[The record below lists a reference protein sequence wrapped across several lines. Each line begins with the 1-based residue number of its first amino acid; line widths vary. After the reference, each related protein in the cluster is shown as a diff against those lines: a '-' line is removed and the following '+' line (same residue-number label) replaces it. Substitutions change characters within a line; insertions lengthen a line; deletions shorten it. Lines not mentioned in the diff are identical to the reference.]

1 MGKVNVC
8 LKRSYII
15 VTSLIAIMSALLLAL
30 TLFSHGKFHDDEEVE
45 NMLPGIRAMYI
56 FSIGTLLV
64 ASIGL
69 YGACKEKK
77 WALIVFAVAMILSS
91 LYLIVSEIGGLVV
104 LPKMAEG
111 VKMHYR
117 EMLPLA
123 NASEAFLKEFE
134 ELQTELQCCGMEQG
148 YQDWGYNISIHCIC
162 HDESTNPCVLAPR
175 MSSLNKYGPMMI
187 YEEPCLPHLIGQVM
201 IIINFA
207 LVVMA
212 GIILLWVLSVALCIA
227 ILCRLN
233 RKEDIPTVVY
243 SPEAKAGN
251 YTVLSDPAEY
261 T

>member
-8 LKRSYII
+8 LKRSYIT

-30 TLFSHGKFHDDEEVE
+30 TLFSHGKFHDDEEVD

-56 FSIGTLLV
+56 FSIGTLLF

-91 LYLIVSEIGGLVV
+91 LYLIINEIGGLVV

-117 EMLPLA
+117 EMLPLT
-123 NASEAFLKEFE
+123 NASESFLKEFE
-134 ELQTELQCCGMEQG
+134 ELQSELQCCGMEQG
-148 YQDWGYNISIHCIC
+148 YKDWGNNISISCAC
-162 HDESTNPCVLAPR
+162 HEESTNPCV
-175 MSSLNKYGPMMI
+175 S
-187 YEEPCLPHLIGQVM
+187 
-201 IIINFA
+201 
-207 LVVMA
+207 
-212 GIILLWVLSVALCIA
+212 SVALCIT

-233 RKEDIPTVVY
+233 RKDNIPTVVY

-251 YTVLSDPAEY
+251 YTILSDPAEN